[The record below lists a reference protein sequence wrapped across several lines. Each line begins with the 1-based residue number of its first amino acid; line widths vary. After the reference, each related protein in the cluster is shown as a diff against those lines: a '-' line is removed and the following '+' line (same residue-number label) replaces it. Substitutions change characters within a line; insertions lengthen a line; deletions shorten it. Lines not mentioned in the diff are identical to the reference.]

1 MELFVLFQ
9 RGSFV
14 LDDDIFKINPSRDNI
29 DPSIHTLT
37 QRSLE
42 EMTEVLNAAKGIK
55 HDRRK

>member
-14 LDDDIFKINPSRDNI
+14 LDDDIFKINPSRDSI